1 MGSPNSLRV
10 ENSMRGWLLTIS
22 ILLSAWLVFWVQTF
36 HFNMGYLIGVVLI
49 AIHFIVVAL
58 YSTRREER

>member
-1 MGSPNSLRV
+1 MWLKGSQQRRI
-10 ENSMRGWLLTIS
+10 MRGLLLSIS
-22 ILLSAWLVFWVQTF
+22 ILLSMTLVFWVQTF

-49 AIHFIVVAL
+49 AMHFIAVAL

>member
-1 MGSPNSLRV
+1 LWLKGSRQRRI
-10 ENSMRGWLLTIS
+10 MRGLLLSIS
-22 ILLSAWLVFWVQTF
+22 ILLSAWLVFWIQTF
-36 HFNMGYLIGVVLI
+36 HFNMGYLLAAVLV

>member
-1 MGSPNSLRV
+1 VAQGEPARRI
-10 ENSMRGWLLTIS
+10 MRGLLLSIS
-22 ILLSAWLVFWVQTF
+22 ILASMTLVFWIQTF
-36 HFNMGYLIGVVLI
+36 HFNMGYLLAAVLV

>member
-1 MGSPNSLRV
+1 
-10 ENSMRGWLLTIS
+10 MRGWLLTIS

-36 HFNMGYLIGVVLI
+36 HFNMGYLLAAVLV

-58 YSTRREER
+58 YSTRRGER

>member
-1 MGSPNSLRV
+1 MKG
-10 ENSMRGWLLTIS
+10 LLLSAS
-22 ILLSAWLVFWVQTF
+22 ILLSAWLVFWIQTF

-49 AIHFIVVAL
+49 AIHFIVIAL

>member
-1 MGSPNSLRV
+1 
-10 ENSMRGWLLTIS
+10 MRGLLLSIS
-22 ILLSAWLVFWVQTF
+22 ILLSMTLVFWVQTF

-58 YSTRREER
+58 YSTRGEER

>member
-1 MGSPNSLRV
+1 MKG
-10 ENSMRGWLLTIS
+10 LLLSVS
-22 ILLSAWLVFWVQTF
+22 ILASMTLVFWIQTF

-49 AIHFIVVAL
+49 AIHFIVIAL